1 MSYAFV
7 YDVPGDEQ
15 IYQRVKSE
23 LGDETPKGLVVQIVV
38 KREGGLRHIGV
49 WESQDLF
56 DRFQQERVGPA
67 VGRVVASIGLTEPP
81 ARPPVE
87 EMDLVDVITPA

>member
-15 IYQRVKSE
+15 MYQRVKSE
-23 LGDETPKGLVVQIVV
+23 IGEEAPKGLVVQIVV

-67 VGRVVASIGLTEPP
+67 VAKVLASIGVAEPP
-81 ARPPVE
+81 SRPAVE
-87 EMDLVDVITPA
+87 EMNLVDVITTA